1 MSSEFIKSLCA
12 LDSLKVSISGVR
24 GIFGHDLNLSDII
37 KFCQNF
43 SLLVRSKKC
52 VVAQDTRPSSKIVS
66 EVVVASLME
75 RGIDVYNLGIA
86 PTPVVFR
93 ESRKYGSG
101 IIITSSHNPLQW
113 NGLKFIINGRG
124 INEKELKWITRKNKF
139 SKEKIG
145 SEFHINSK
153 YSSDAVKLI
162 GKVKGSPKVAIDVGG
177 GAAFEV
183 APKLLETLG
192 CNIQKINGRP
202 GISSHGPDPTSD
214 KLTELGLATKR
225 CDIGFAF
232 DLDGDRLVVVKNGE
246 KQAPDI
252 TLGLGVAKALEIG
265 YKRFVLSID
274 TSVSVEK
281 FIKSH
286 GGQVQRSKVGE
297 ANVVDLMIK
306 SKSQAGGEGS
316 SAGFILPEFNM
327 CRDGI
332 LTSGLIAG
340 MLGTKTFTDVMQ
352 FMGQY
357 FQLRTKVEAES
368 AFHKKT
374 LQILLDKMKKQY
386 SKIITLDGIKS
397 IIDEDSWA
405 LVRQSNTEHIIRIS
419 TESNNLKK
427 AMSIQKQI
435 TELVNQS
442 YEQARRNR
450 NN

>member
-1 MSSEFIKSLCA
+1 M
-12 LDSLKVSISGVR
+12 KVSISGVR

-43 SLLVRSKKC
+43 SLLVKSKKC

-66 EVVVASLME
+66 EVAIASLME
-75 RGIDVYNLGIA
+75 RGLDVYNLGIA
-86 PTPVVFR
+86 PTPVAFR
-93 ESRKYGSG
+93 ESRKYGG
-101 IIITSSHNPLQW
+101 GVIITSSHNPLQW
-113 NGLKFIINGRG
+113 NGLKFIIDGRG
-124 INEKELKWITRKNKF
+124 INEKELEQIIRKTKF

-145 SEFHINSK
+145 SEFQINSK
-153 YSSDAVKLI
+153 YIMDAIKLI

-183 APKLLETLG
+183 APKMLETLG
-192 CNIQKINGRP
+192 CKIQKINEKP
-202 GISSHGPDPTSD
+202 GISSHGPDPTYE
-214 KLTELGLATKR
+214 KLTELGSATKK

-232 DLDGDRLVVVKNGE
+232 DLDGDRLVVVKNGK

-252 TLGLGVAKALEIG
+252 TLGLGIAKALEIG

-281 FIKSH
+281 FIKTH
-286 GGQVQRSKVGE
+286 GGQIQRSKVGE

-306 SKSQAGGEGS
+306 TKSQAGGEGS

-340 MLGTKTFTDVMQ
+340 MLGTRTFTDVMK
-352 FMGQY
+352 FMEQY
-357 FQLRTKVEAES
+357 FQLRTKVEVGS
-368 AFHKKT
+368 VFHKKT

-386 SKIITLDGIKS
+386 SEIITLDGIKS
-397 IIDEDSWA
+397 IIDEDSWI

-427 AMSIQKQI
+427 ARSIQKQV

-442 YEQARRNR
+442 YEQARRSR

>member
-1 MSSEFIKSLCA
+1 

-427 AMSIQKQI
+427 AKAIQKQI

>member
-43 SLLVRSKKC
+43 SLLVKSKKC

-66 EVVVASLME
+66 EVAIASLME
-75 RGIDVYNLGIA
+75 RGLDVYNLGIA
-86 PTPVVFR
+86 PTPVAFR

-101 IIITSSHNPLQW
+101 LIITSSHNPLQW
-113 NGLKFIINGRG
+113 NGLKFIIDGRG
-124 INEKELKWITRKNKF
+124 INEKELEWITRKNKF

-145 SEFHINSK
+145 SEFQTNSK
-153 YSSDAVKLI
+153 YISDAIKLI

-183 APKLLETLG
+183 APKMLETLG
-192 CNIQKINGRP
+192 CKIQKINGKP

-214 KLTELGLATKR
+214 NLTELGLATKK

-232 DLDGDRLVVVKNGE
+232 DLDGDRLVVVKNGK

-252 TLGLGVAKALEIG
+252 TLGLGIAKALEIG

-281 FIKSH
+281 FIKAR

-297 ANVVDLMIK
+297 ANVADLMIK
-306 SKSQAGGEGS
+306 TKSQAGGEGS

-340 MLGTKTFTDVMQ
+340 MLGTRTFTDVMK
-352 FMGQY
+352 FMEQY
-357 FQLRTKVEAES
+357 FQLRTKIEVES
-368 AFHKKT
+368 VFHKKT

-386 SKIITLDGIKS
+386 SEIITLDGIKS
-397 IIDEDSWA
+397 IIDEDSWV

-427 AMSIQKQI
+427 TRSIQKQV

-442 YEQARRNR
+442 YEQARRSR

>member
-1 MSSEFIKSLCA
+1 M
-12 LDSLKVSISGVR
+12 R

-214 KLTELGLATKR
+214 KLTELGLATKK

-427 AMSIQKQI
+427 AKAIQKQI